1 VSDTDQTVSPSRLAT
16 YVECPRRYEYQY
28 DQRIEPLPDG
38 ERYKNRGIVYHQT
51 IASVCNETDEEKGEA
66 EIYERARKCF
76 KESWSRECSP
86 DDYKTR
92 SHYEYDRKLTR
103 TGIET
108 YFENGPGIKHAR
120 NSVGTE
126 ITVETE
132 YKRTN
137 VSGRVDNV
145 VRTDE
150 GLLLVDYKGSLSNI
164 ITGRTVEKLKEHLEN
179 KTYRPKLVKSAIQAA
194 VYLEGIRE
202 TDLFE
207 EGMNVSFL
215 YYGILH
221 DHEPVSTNKG
231 IVPDV
236 SGSGRDVTNLCM
248 DNHGTIWQLIREA
261 YQGILT
267 WDFEPNPWSDIYQS
281 ACGDCPYM
289 EMCPDYLGEEVKI
302 E

>member
-1 VSDTDQTVSPSRLAT
+1 MSNTDQTVSPSRLAT

-28 DQRIEPLPDG
+28 DQRIEPPPDG
-38 ERYKNRGIVYHQT
+38 ERYKNRGIVYHET
-51 IASVCNETDEEKGEA
+51 IAAVCNETGDTEDEADIIE
-66 EIYERARKCF
+66 YARRYF
-76 KESWSRECSP
+76 EDLWSRECSP
-86 DDYKTR
+86 DDYKTL

-103 TGIET
+103 TGIDS
-108 YFENGPGIKHAR
+108 YFVNGPGVEHAR
-120 NSVGTE
+120 NSVATE
-126 ITVETE
+126 VTVETE
-132 YKRTN
+132 YKRTKVN
-137 VSGRVDNV
+137 GRIDNV
-145 VRTDE
+145 VQTDE
-150 GLLLVDYKGSLSNI
+150 GLSLVDYKGTLSNI
-164 ITGRTVEKLKEHLEN
+164 ITSRTVGKLKEHLESDS
-179 KTYRPKLVKSAIQAA
+179 YRPKLVKSAIQAA

-207 EGMNVSFL
+207 EGMDVSFV

-221 DHEPVSTNKG
+221 DHEPVSTDEG

-267 WDFEPNPWSDIYQS
+267 WDFEPDPWSDIYRS
-281 ACGDCPYM
+281 TCDDCPYM